1 MTHRVSGAP
10 DGTRTPASFGKSRRL
25 LKAAD
30 YKQVFDHNEAR
41 ASHRYFLLL
50 AKPSPGEHQRLGLV
64 IAKKNVKLAVQRNR
78 VKRIVRET
86 FRLLPDNNPPLD
98 MIFLARRGIEQL
110 DKQELSSI
118 LREQWRKL
126 TRQIAQS
133 PDSDRRAD

>member
-1 MTHRVSGAP
+1 MTHRVSGTS
-10 DGTRTPASFGKSRRL
+10 DGRRTPASFGKSRRL

-50 AKPSPGEHQRLGLV
+50 AKPSPGTHQRLGLV

-78 VKRIVRET
+78 VKRVVRET
-86 FRLLPDNNPPLD
+86 FRQLPDNDPPLD
-98 MIFLARRGIEQL
+98 MIFLARRGVEQL
-110 DKQELSSI
+110 DKRELSSI

-126 TRQIAQS
+126 SRQIAQS
-133 PDSDRRAD
+133 SDSEHRAD

>member
-10 DGTRTPASFGKSRRL
+10 QGIRTPAPFGKSHRL

-50 AKPSPGEHQRLGLV
+50 AKTSPGSCQRLGLV
-64 IAKKNVKLAVQRNR
+64 IAKKNVRFAVDRNR

-86 FRLLPDNNPPLD
+86 FRQLPEQTPPLD

-110 DKQELSSI
+110 EKGQLSSI
-118 LREQWRKL
+118 LREQWQIL
-126 TRQIAQS
+126 TRQIADS
-133 PDSDRRAD
+133 PDTELRAD

>member
-1 MTHRVSGAP
+1 MTHRVSGTP
-10 DGTRTPASFGKSRRL
+10 DGSRTAASFGKSRRL

-50 AKPSPGEHQRLGLV
+50 AKTAPGKQQRLGLV
-64 IAKKNVKLAVQRNR
+64 IAKKNVRLAVQRNR

-86 FRLLPDNNPPLD
+86 FRLLPDNDPPLD
-98 MIFLARRGIEQL
+98 MIFLARRGVEQL
-110 DKQELSSI
+110 DKRQLSSI
-118 LREQWRKL
+118 LREQWHKL

-133 PDSDRRAD
+133 SDPERRAD

>member
-10 DGTRTPASFGKSRRL
+10 DGTRTPASFGKTRRL
-25 LKAAD
+25 LKAAE

-50 AKPSPGEHQRLGLV
+50 AKKSPGSQQRLGLV
-64 IAKKNVKLAVQRNR
+64 IAKKNVRLAVQRNR
-78 VKRIVRET
+78 IKRVVRET
-86 FRLLPDNNPPLD
+86 FRLLPDNDPPLD

-110 DKQELSSI
+110 DKQQLSSI

-133 PDSDRRAD
+133 PDSDNRAD

>member
-1 MTHRVSGAP
+1 MTHRVSGTP
-10 DGTRTPASFGKSRRL
+10 DGRRTPVSFGKSRRL

-50 AKPSPGEHQRLGLV
+50 AKPSTSAHQRLGLV
-64 IAKKNVKLAVQRNR
+64 VAKKNVKLAVQRNK
-78 VKRIVRET
+78 VKRVVRET
-86 FRLLPDNNPPLD
+86 FRQLPDNDPPLD
-98 MIFLARRGIEQL
+98 MIFLARRGVEQL
-110 DKQELSSI
+110 DKRQLSSI

-133 PDSDRRAD
+133 SDAEHRAD